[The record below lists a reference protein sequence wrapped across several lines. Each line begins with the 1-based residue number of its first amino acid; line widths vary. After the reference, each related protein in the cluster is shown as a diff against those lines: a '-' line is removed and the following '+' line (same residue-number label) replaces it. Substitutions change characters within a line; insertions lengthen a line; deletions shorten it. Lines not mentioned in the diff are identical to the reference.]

1 MCFNVK
7 QKKIQVLIKFGCCS
21 PDVRVYAYAAAQVKK
36 AMEVWMIILF
46 SINLFILLLLRLS
59 CGMMLCV

>member
-1 MCFNVK
+1 MFD
-7 QKKIQVLIKFGCCS
+7 CCS

-46 SINLFILLLLRLS
+46 SHNPFILLLMHLS
-59 CGMMLCV
+59 CGLMLCDQNLPQLNLSSCLLE